1 VLIKMSTNNTE
12 IRLLLNL
19 WDLGEGQNL
28 VNKGKVMPTFSGK
41 DKAVKQS
48 AYKDALQAL
57 IDGGAIAIS
66 DTKQVKYSVSDVGLQ
81 RLADGLRSPDFSFEG
96 AALVSSRLAN
106 AALRWFQQN
115 SDQSASVESASKI
128 SSYDEFKAVALETY
142 DQLNRDYNLSNLVP
156 IYQIR
161 REIGGRVTRLQFND
175 WMLELQSKD
184 IFQFITGGVAD
195 LTPDKEK
202 DSITTE
208 LGGLRYYAKL
218 L

>member
-1 VLIKMSTNNTE
+1 MSTNNTE

>member
-1 VLIKMSTNNTE
+1 MSTNNIE

-28 VNKGKVMPTFSGK
+28 VNKGKVLPTFSGK

-66 DTKQVKYSVSDVGLQ
+66 DTKQVKYSLSDVGLQ

-115 SDQSASVESASKI
+115 SDQAVSVESAPKI

-142 DQLNRDYNLSNLVP
+142 DQLNRDYNFDNLVP
-156 IYQIR
+156 IYRIR
-161 REIGGRVTRLQFND
+161 RAISERVTRSQFNE
-175 WMLELQSKD
+175 WMLEMQRKE
-184 IFQFITGGVAD
+184 IFQFITGRVTD

>member
-1 VLIKMSTNNTE
+1 MSTNNTE

-81 RLADGLRSPDFSFEG
+81 RLADGLRSPF
-96 AALVSSRLAN
+96 
-106 AALRWFQQN
+106 
-115 SDQSASVESASKI
+115 
-128 SSYDEFKAVALETY
+128 
-142 DQLNRDYNLSNLVP
+142 
-156 IYQIR
+156 
-161 REIGGRVTRLQFND
+161 
-175 WMLELQSKD
+175 
-184 IFQFITGGVAD
+184 
-195 LTPDKEK
+195 
-202 DSITTE
+202 
-208 LGGLRYYAKL
+208 
-218 L
+218 

>member
-1 VLIKMSTNNTE
+1 MSTNNVE
-12 IRLLLNL
+12 VRLLLGM
-19 WDLGEGQNL
+19 WDFL
-28 VNKGKVMPTFSGK
+28 GK
-41 DKAVKQS
+41 DKKLLTKRDVLPSFSKKDRETKQ
-48 AYKDALQAL
+48 AEYNGALQAL
-57 IDGGAIAIS
+57 IDGGAIAVT
-66 DTKQVKYSVSDVGLQ
+66 DEKKPKYMLTDLGLQ
-81 RLADGLRSPDFSFEG
+81 SLADGLRSPDFSFDG

-106 AALRWFQQN
+106 AALKWFRENQGQGV
-115 SDQSASVESASKI
+115 SVVSAPKI

-161 REIGGRVTRLQFND
+161 REIGDRVTRSQFND
-175 WMLELQSKD
+175 WMLEMQSKD
-184 IFQFITGGVAD
+184 ILQFITGGVAD

>member
-1 VLIKMSTNNTE
+1 MSTNNTE

-115 SDQSASVESASKI
+115 SDRAVSVESAPKI
-128 SSYDEFKAVALETY
+128 FSYDEFKAVALETY
-142 DQLNRDYNLSNLVP
+142 DRLNRDYNLSNLVP

-161 REIGGRVTRLQFND
+161 RELGNRVTRTQFNE